1 MKIKV
6 FIKDAITNQV
16 IRNDEVNTL
25 DYSFQQMS
33 NFHNRFK
40 KRYPN
45 AHINFS
51 WLPKGAKQS
60 SFICG
65 MPLNMELDEI
75 KLDKGQMS
83 WDEYTEKWYKSA
95 DCVEVG

>member
-1 MKIKV
+1 
-6 FIKDAITNQV
+6 
-16 IRNDEVNTL
+16 
-25 DYSFQQMS
+25 
-33 NFHNRFK
+33 
-40 KRYPN
+40 
-45 AHINFS
+45 
-51 WLPKGAKQS
+51 
-60 SFICG
+60 